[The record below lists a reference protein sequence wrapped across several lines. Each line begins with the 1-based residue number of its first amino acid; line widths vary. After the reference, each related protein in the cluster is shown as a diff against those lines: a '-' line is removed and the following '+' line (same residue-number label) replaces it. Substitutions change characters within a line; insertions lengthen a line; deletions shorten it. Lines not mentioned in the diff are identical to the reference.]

1 MLEAGISFKEMQKA
15 VKFQTSKIKG
25 CLITH
30 EHNDHAAYTEQYLK
44 HGIECYATKGTLEGI
59 NLEHHRLYEV
69 EYKKTFKIGTW
80 SIMAFRVN
88 HDAKEPCGYLLKSVH
103 GYKLLFV
110 TDTYY
115 CQYKFPGITH
125 MMLEVNYIYEE
136 MQNNV
141 QNGSLHPGLAR
152 RIMKSH
158 FSLEHAVGFLRATD
172 TTQLKEVHLIHLS
185 NSNSNAAVIKEKIQE
200 VAGVPVYI
208 GGNYK

>member
-1 MLEAGISFKEMQKA
+1 MQKA

-30 EHNDHAAYTEQYLK
+30 EHNDHAKYTSQYLAN
-44 HGIECYATKGTLEGI
+44 GIECFATAGTVAGI
-59 NLEHHRLYEV
+59 SVVHHRLHEI
-69 EYKKTFKIGTW
+69 EYKKDFKIGTW
-80 SIMAFRVN
+80 TIKAFKVN
-88 HDAKEPCGYLLKSVH
+88 HDANEPCGYLLKSVH

-136 MQNNV
+136 MQQNV
-141 QNGSLHPGLAR
+141 QNGLLHPGLAR

-158 FSLEHAVGFLRATD
+158 FSLEHAIGFLRAND
-172 TTQLKEVHLIHLS
+172 TSQLKAVHLIHLS
-185 NSNSNAAVIKEKIQE
+185 SNNSNATIIKEKIQE
-200 VAGVPVYI
+200 VAGVPVYVE
-208 GGNYK
+208 G

>member
-30 EHNDHAAYTEQYLK
+30 EHNDHAKFTSQYLT
-44 HGIECYATKGTLEGI
+44 HGIECFATSGTVEGI
-59 NLEHHRLYEV
+59 SVVHHRLHEI
-69 EYKKTFKIGTW
+69 EYKKDFKIGTW
-80 SIMAFRVN
+80 TIKAFKVN
-88 HDAKEPCGYLLKSVH
+88 HDAKEPCGYLLKSAH

-136 MQNNV
+136 MQQNV
-141 QNGSLHPGLAR
+141 QNGLLHPGLAR

-158 FSLEHAVGFLRATD
+158 FSLEHAIGFLRAND
-172 TTQLKEVHLIHLS
+172 TSQLKAVHLIHLS
-185 NSNSNAAVIKEKIQE
+185 KNNSNATIIKEKIQE
-200 VAGVPVYI
+200 VAGVPVYVE
-208 GGNYK
+208 G

>member
-15 VKFQTSKIKG
+15 VKFKTSKIKG

-30 EHNDHAAYTEQYLK
+30 EHNDHAQYMSQYLQ
-44 HGIECYATKGTLEGI
+44 HGIECYATEGTISGKSI
-59 NLEHHRLYEV
+59 VHHRLYTI
-69 EYKKTFKIGTW
+69 EYKKQFKVGTW
-80 SIMAFRVN
+80 TILPFKVN

-136 MQNNV
+136 MQSNV
-141 QNGSLHPGLAR
+141 QNGTLHPGLAR

-172 TTQLKEVHLIHLS
+172 ITRLKEVHLIHLS
-185 NSNSNAAVIKEKIQE
+185 NSNSNAAIIKEKIQE

>member
-1 MLEAGISFKEMQKA
+1 MQKA
-15 VKFQTSKIKG
+15 VKFQTFKIKG

-30 EHNDHAAYTEQYLK
+30 EHNDHAQFTSQYLTQ
-44 HGIECYATKGTLEGI
+44 GIECYATAGTVAGMSI
-59 NLEHHRLYEV
+59 VHHRLHEI

-80 SIMAFRVN
+80 SIKAFKVN
-88 HDAKEPCGYLLKSVH
+88 HDANEPCGYLLKSVH

-141 QNGSLHPGLAR
+141 QKGALHPGLAR

-185 NSNSNAAVIKEKIQE
+185 NSNSNATVIKEKIQE

-208 GGNYK
+208 SEKGS